1 MQNRQRTTIWLA
13 LLSVLMLTL
22 AACQPLVLP
31 ADMPAADGADASAPA
46 VAEAADEAAVTIPAL
61 DDDTP
66 LPPNPSIRMGTL
78 DNGLT
83 YIIRRNAEPEARAE
97 LRLAVNAGSLQEDD
111 DQLGLAHFLEH
122 MLFNGTRRFPKQE
135 LVDFLES
142 LGVGFGPDLN
152 AYTSFDET
160 VYQLKVPTDD
170 PEILA
175 TGLDV
180 LEDWAAYATIDPE
193 EVDAERGVI
202 VEEWRLR
209 DQNASG
215 RIRQQLLPV
224 LFGDS
229 RYTDRQPI
237 GDMEIVRT
245 APAET
250 LRRYYE
256 TYYRPELMAVIAVGD
271 FDVDEVEQ
279 MIIERF
285 SALPVPA
292 DPVERP
298 AFEVPAHDDT
308 RYLVITD
315 PEYPQ
320 TIFQIIRKL
329 PAEAPQSA
337 ADYRANMVESLFD
350 TMLNFRLDEIRRQPD
365 APFTGA
371 FVGGGNLVR
380 PVDTYS
386 VGAQLLD
393 DRILDGVDVVMT
405 EVERVQ
411 RFGFTESELER
422 AKAEVLKRYETLYRN
437 RDNTDSAAYVD
448 EYVRHFLTGE
458 SIPGIEVEY
467 ALVQAALP
475 TITTDEVNAVADN
488 LVGDDNRTLF
498 VITPEKEGLTPPTDA
513 ELAAVLAGVADK
525 ALEPYEDAVADAEL
539 LAEDL
544 APVDIVDETYNEALD
559 VTEFRLANG
568 VRVIVKPTDFK
579 DDEVLMRAVSPGGSS
594 LVEDPDFPE
603 AGAISSVVDQSGLGE
618 FDLTTLLKL
627 LAGKNVAITPS
638 IDEVSEGLTGSASPT
653 DLETLFQLAYLYMT
667 APRADADAL
676 EVYKTQQISA
686 LENRSLNPV
695 SGLQDAVVAARFG
708 DTIRRGPLPVE
719 EIEALDLARAVE
731 IYNDRF
737 GDAGDFTFVFVG
749 NTDAETIK
757 AYAQRYLGNLPAG
770 DRAETFRDV
779 KPDPP
784 TGVIETDV
792 FRGQE
797 EQSIVQIMFPGNIDA
812 TPENE
817 LLLAMLQD
825 ILDVRLTQ
833 DLREERGGV
842 YSAYAVADIAEY
854 PDSSYGIFVGFGADP
869 NRIDELTEAV
879 FAIVEDIQANGPSA
893 EDMVKAHEKE
903 RRGREEALRTNAFW
917 LSTLSEYG
925 FDPAKDVTSDIED
938 FATRLDAV
946 TAADIQAAAQEYM
959 PLDRYIQVVLY
970 PESYE
975 GQVD

>member
-1 MQNRQRTTIWLA
+1 MQKRQRTTIWLA

-31 ADMPAADGADASAPA
+31 ADAEFAPPAPAADAGAPTAGDLPDDA
-46 VAEAADEAAVTIPAL
+46 
-61 DDDTP
+61 P
-66 LPPNPSIRMGTL
+66 LPPDPSVRMGTL

-83 YIIRRNAEPEARAE
+83 YIIKRNTEPQDRAE
-97 LRLAVNAGSLQEDD
+97 LRLAVNAGSLQEDA

-135 LVDFLES
+135 LVNFLES

-160 VYQLKVPTDD
+160 VYQLRVPTDD

-175 TGLDV
+175 TGFDV
-180 LEDWAAYATIDPE
+180 LEDWAGYATIDPE

-256 TYYRPELMAVIAVGD
+256 TWYRPDLMAVIAVGD

-279 MIIERF
+279 MIQARF
-285 SALPVPA
+285 SDLPEPANPDPRPSFDVPT
-292 DPVERP
+292 
-298 AFEVPAHDDT
+298 HDDT

-320 TIFQIIRKL
+320 TVFQLIRKL
-329 PAEAPQSA
+329 PAVAPESA
-337 ADYRANMVESLFD
+337 ADYRENLLESLFN

-365 APFTGA
+365 APFTAA

-405 EVERVQ
+405 EVARVQ
-411 RFGFTESELER
+411 QYGFTPSELER
-422 AKAEVLKRYETLYRN
+422 AKAQVLQNYESLYRD
-437 RDNTDSAAYVD
+437 RENTDSVSFAE

-458 SIPGIEVEY
+458 SIPGIAVEY
-467 ALVQAALP
+467 ALVQEALP
-475 TITTDEVNAVADN
+475 AITVDDVDAVAEK

-498 VITPEKEGLTPPTDA
+498 VITPEKEGVTPPTEA
-513 ELAAVLAGVADK
+513 ELAAVLEGVAAK
-525 ALEPYEDAVADAEL
+525 ELEPYQDTAADAEL
-539 LAEDL
+539 LAQEL
-544 APVDIVDETYNEALD
+544 PPVDIVAENHNDTLD
-559 VTEFRLANG
+559 VTEFELANG
-568 VRVIVKPTDFK
+568 VRVLVKPTDFK
-579 DDEVLMRAVSPGGSS
+579 EDEILMRAVSPGGSS
-594 LVEDPDFPE
+594 LVDDADFPE
-603 AGAISSVVDQSGLGE
+603 ATSIAAIVDQSGVGD
-618 FDLTTLLKL
+618 FDQTTLLKL
-627 LAGKNVAITPS
+627 LAGKKVSVTPD
-638 IDEVSEGLTGSASPT
+638 IGEVSEGLTGSASPK
-653 DLETLFQLAYLYMT
+653 DLETLFQLTYLYMT
-667 APRADADAL
+667 APRADTDAF

-695 SGLQDAVVAARFG
+695 SALQDAVIEARFG
-708 DTIRRGPLPVE
+708 DTIRRGPLPVA
-719 EIEALDLARAVE
+719 EIQTLDLDRALE
-731 IYNDRF
+731 IYKDRF
-737 GDAGDFTFVFVG
+737 GDASDFTFVFVG
-749 NTDAETIK
+749 NVDVDTIK
-757 AYAQRYLGNLPAG
+757 DYAQRYLGNLPATG
-770 DRAETFRDV
+770 RTETFRDV

-797 EQSIVQIMFPGNIDA
+797 EQSVVQIMFPGNIDV

-817 LLLAMLQD
+817 LLLAMVQD
-825 ILDVRLTQ
+825 ILDVRLTA

-842 YSAYAVADIAEY
+842 YSSYAVADIAEY
-854 PDSSYGIFVGFGADP
+854 PDSTYGVFIGFGADP
-869 NRIDELTEAV
+869 NRIDELTGATY
-879 FAIVEDIQANGPSA
+879 AIVDDLQTTGPTD

-903 RRGREEALRTNAFW
+903 RRGREEALRTNEFW
-917 LSTLSEYG
+917 LSTLGDYA
-925 FDPAKDVTSDIED
+925 FDPSTDVTDAIEG
-938 FATRLDAV
+938 FQARLDAV
-946 TAADIQAAAQEYM
+946 TAADVQAAAQEYL